1 MLRCFS
7 IWEIIKKLGFLKK
20 FFAYAAKG
28 ASPIIGKFLKRSSGG
43 NAIIG
48 VANCGIVFPTTRSA
62 SIFIHSLKVLFV
74 INCFVSHC
82 KYNSLF
88 LYYIIISII
97 VSYNI
102 ITYNYTQNKAL
113 KKPHSKKRGQ
123 NTNSN
128 NI

>member
-1 MLRCFS
+1 MLRCLF
-7 IWEIIKKLGFLKK
+7 IWEIIYKLGFFKK
-20 FFAYAAKG
+20 FFTYAAKG
-28 ASPIIGKFLKRSSGG
+28 ASPIIGKFLKRSTRS

-48 VANCGIVFPTTRSA
+48 VANCGIVFPTTRCA

-74 INCFVSHC
+74 IICFVSHC

-88 LYYIIISII
+88 LYYIIIPII
-97 VSYNI
+97 VSYNM
-102 ITYNYTQNKAL
+102 ITYNYTLNKAQ